1 MNGGYFL
8 CFLLS
13 FDPDLVA
20 VPPRGWITPQED
32 RTDFVPNRIRN

>member
-1 MNGGYFL
+1 MNGYFL